1 MLRHT
6 SLIPRPLLPPVFDHF
21 QYVNMVLEMPGRS
34 HHVSCNVRYTEGRH
48 MRGEW
53 PTKYFKD
60 NLCNVFTGT
69 RGWNIHKATPIQLYC
84 SSYLGL
90 IDTIKTVGLVC
101 LPSLPDETASPHTTT
116 SLTLSP
122 SS

>member
-69 RGWNIHKATPIQLYC
+69 RGWNIHKATPIQL
-84 SSYLGL
+84 
-90 IDTIKTVGLVC
+90 TVH
-101 LPSLPDETASPHTTT
+101 HTWD
-116 SLTLSP
+116 
-122 SS
+122 